1 MLKFYFSEIFEFS
14 RENSWILKEIW
25 PNSDLKSSNGSFPR
39 RSNLSTQLRAL
50 LRHAVAAREVAG
62 LGQGHPEV
70 RVPTAVRVHERVGGL
85 CMATKDTSE

>member
-1 MLKFYFSEIFEFS
+1 MGLDTAQNRASKVPPSHPQCQINIHAHFFRCQRGRAS
-14 RENSWILKEIW
+14 
-25 PNSDLKSSNGSFPR
+25 G
-39 RSNLSTQLRAL
+39 LRAL